1 MAIYKIIKTI
11 NAGSGSLK
19 DKNGNMVSVQEL
31 APKVGDIISGN
42 IKTKFI
48 FNQNLIGLD
57 YSINTGAGE
66 QIRNS
71 LVSSGSTIIFIPEDS
86 LEFVSDE
93 MPIPQLNVF
102 SNNPPKRSIFSLKNI
117 IISIIATGSLFY
129 FLRKKKIL

>member
-66 QIRNS
+66 QISNS